1 MKSKPELAVV
11 GGSGLY
17 SIPGL
22 KDVSQ
27 KTVATPFGE
36 PSSPII
42 LGTLAGRRIAFLS
55 RHGIGHSIPP
65 HRVYYRANIYALKSL
80 GVRFVAAVSACGS
93 LREDFAPGN
102 VVIPDQ
108 LFDFTHQRVRSFF
121 DDPGLVAHVSVAEPF
136 CNAFGKQLFKACKAA
151 KSKVHFGGSYITVEG
166 PRFSTRSESNNF
178 RSWGHSIIGMTT
190 SPEAFLA
197 REAELCYAVMAHVTD
212 YDVWH
217 QEPVNV
223 EMVMSTMQKNLKLAQ
238 EAIRY
243 LAANLDT
250 KQECDCDEA
259 LDGAIVTDAKKIS
272 KSQRKKLGVLV
283 DKYLKKI

>member
-1 MKSKPELAVV
+1 MKSQTELAVI

-17 SIPGL
+17 TIPGL
-22 KDVSQ
+22 KEVSQ
-27 KTVATPFGE
+27 KIVETPFGK
-36 PSSPII
+36 PSSPIV
-42 LGTLAGRRIAFLS
+42 LGTLAGRRIAFLA

-65 HRVYYRANIYALKSL
+65 HRVNYRANIYALKSL
-80 GVRFVAAVSACGS
+80 GMRFVAAVSACGS

-108 LFDFTHQRVRSFF
+108 LFDFTHQRVRTFF

-151 KSKVHFGGSYITVEG
+151 KAKVHFGGSYITVEG

-197 REAELCYAVMAHVTD
+197 REAEQCYAVMSHVTD

-217 QEPVNV
+217 EEPVNV

-238 EAIRY
+238 EAIRN

-250 KQECDCDEA
+250 KQACDCDEA

-272 KSQRKKLGVLV
+272 KSQRKKLGILI
-283 DKYLKKI
+283 DKYV